1 MVTTPM
7 DAELQRLR
15 SRLAEVEKGLD
26 KIKAPALVATIEDAR
41 KEREAQQ
48 DRSDLHRIKS
58 TLLMQIRQRE
68 EELEQQAAQR
78 AIAGAK
84 ERVRLAE
91 EELQKLVNEFNELSE
106 RQKEIIAQAIQIS
119 QKIESSVHLA
129 YQPRKQN
136 LSNSFFTR
144 LQSYVVNVPKISKS
158 QSPAGD
164 YTIFEISAEL
174 V

>member
-1 MVTTPM
+1 M
-7 DAELQRLR
+7 DSKLQELR
-15 SRLAEVEKGLD
+15 SRLAQIDKQLD

-41 KEREAQQ
+41 AEREAAQ
-48 DRSDLHRIKS
+48 DKADLHRIKS
-58 TLLMQIRQRE
+58 TLLTQIRQRE
-68 EELEQQAAQR
+68 EELEKAAAKR
-78 AIAGAK
+78 AIDGA
-84 ERVRLAE
+84 EQRVKLAE
-91 EELQKLVNEFNELSE
+91 KELQKLVNEFNELSQ

-136 LSNSFFTR
+136 LSNSTFTR
-144 LQSYVVNVPKISKS
+144 LQSYVVNVPRIAKS

-164 YTIFEISAEL
+164 YHIFEISAEL